1 MLFAGVVELLSYGA
15 VKKHRIHETKL
26 KTKRTGGEPLSVAP
40 LPSMD
45 TTIFTTM
52 MKME

>member
-1 MLFAGVVELLSYGA
+1 MLSAGVVELLSYGA

-26 KTKRTGGEPLSVAP
+26 KTKRTGGEPLPVAL

-45 TTIFTTM
+45 TTILPTII
-52 MKME
+52 KRE